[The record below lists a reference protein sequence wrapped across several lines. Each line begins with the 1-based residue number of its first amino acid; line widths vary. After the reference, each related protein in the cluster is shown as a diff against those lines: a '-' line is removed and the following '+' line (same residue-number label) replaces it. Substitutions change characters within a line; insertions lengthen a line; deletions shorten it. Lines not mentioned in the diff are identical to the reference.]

1 MKIFSLK
8 RSFLYLISVI
18 AITAMVQTSVGQE
31 AGDWSAIYGAIDA
44 KKMWMVLDAVTMG
57 RDAGT
62 VTFGR
67 AGSLPYCEIRIKGR
81 APVRKS
87 HQDIM
92 SAFKLAVAQ
101 AYLIL
106 P

>member
-1 MKIFSLK
+1 M
-8 RSFLYLISVI
+8 RSFSFKRTFWYLISVI
-18 AITAMVQTSVGQE
+18 AIAVMVQTAIGQE
-31 AGDWSAIYGAIDA
+31 AGDWSAINGAIEA
-44 KKMWMVLDAVTMG
+44 KKMWMALDAITMG

-81 APVRKS
+81 APVRRS